1 MLDVALFW
9 IPPQMIGFLSI
20 PSPPMAAWTVT
31 GSFGRSLQVVSA
43 DARSMTSQLS
53 VDGDC
58 PPQTRSFEKPF
69 AKIKYN
75 IVFWINC

>member
-1 MLDVALFW
+1 
-9 IPPQMIGFLSI
+9 
-20 PSPPMAAWTVT
+20 VT

-69 AKIKYN
+69 GKRDVKY
-75 IVFWINC
+75 FFSINCKILNILIQNQGITL